1 MNVAKWSVTRPVAVT
16 MRIAALVL
24 LGFIC
29 LLRLPIDLLPRVD
42 IPIVAVNTS
51 WPNTPPETMEAQITR
66 PIEQA
71 VASVPGLYSVSSS
84 SSLGNSSVRVTLNY
98 GVSVDQAAID
108 VLQAVQRGTR
118 GFPNDPT
125 LERPT
130 VFKYDPSSLP
140 ILVYG
145 VTGEKDLVKLRTV
158 LQNDISPVLESAGGV
173 AQVNISGGQERAIL
187 VDVDPAKLQA
197 LGIPLSTITS
207 RIQEENNT
215 RPGGIARRGEREYTI
230 RAEGYLKSPAELA
243 SIPLTTR
250 DGRIIPLSQVA
261 TVRDSA
267 LEQRVFLKQDGVPAA
282 SIGITKQADANTVET
297 SDAVRAKVAQIQKSY
312 PNLKFTVAYE
322 QAGFIKGS
330 IDELKE
336 TAIIGGVLAIL
347 VITFFLRNLRST
359 LVVALSI
366 PISIIST
373 FAIMYFGGFTLNTI
387 SLSGLALASGLIVD
401 DAIVVLENIFRHM
414 EGGKRR
420 AADAAVSGTQEI
432 MGAVVAS
439 TFTIMV
445 VFLPLFLIKGQSGQT
460 FTQFALVVIF
470 SIAVSL
476 LDATTVVP
484 MLASRF
490 IKEKEVAEVHHPE
503 TIKSRISFFRWAGL
517 RLNALDHNYH
527 RLLEK
532 ALRRR
537 WWVLGGAVALSLVAL
552 PLVPIIGFETLPE
565 TDSGDF
571 QVNMKLPIGTEL
583 AKTREW
589 ADYLE
594 KNLRADPAVESVFVG
609 AGANVSFRGAGGSLP
624 YRGGATVRLKRDRKA
639 TTEEVIDRLK
649 PMMAK
654 IPGRTNASP
663 FDMVSNILGGNSGGI
678 EVDLF
683 GSNIAAMQDASKTVQ
698 DALGNVPGLESVD
711 IGIEDASPEIRFD
724 VDRAK
729 ANALGVSFSDIANAV
744 STATAASQVTYY
756 QDPSD
761 AQQYPIYVELPV
773 EDRRS
778 IPDILNIP
786 VVTVAS
792 TTAGQP
798 DRTVLLRQVASVRE
812 ATGPN
817 EIARL
822 NRQRY
827 IAVSGARRAGLLGE
841 RGAGGG
847 GEGHEVGQSAPR
859 GAMGF
864 RRAAETASGGV
875 RGPRNGGVPRD
886 RADLHLAR
894 VAVRVIHLSL
904 DRALLGAALRAR
916 GDRRAAARGAG
927 VRPDGVR
934 GRAHARGDRRE
945 ERHPARGLHEPASG
959 EGDGAG
965 RGAPHRRAASPPSHP
980 DDLALRDPRD
990 AAARA
995 GDRELLEAPGAARDG
1010 GRRRVADV
1018 DRADPLR
1025 GAFGVH
1031 VLRRSRPTVPKG
1043 RPRSAS
1049 GIGGRSER
1057 RGDGRRARGRA
1068 LKSFRGGAFLAAP
1081 LLILPFRAS
1090 AQTVP
1095 LQPNTPDVV
1104 VPPPISL
1111 PTLGGMLAPLTEE
1124 EVVRL
1129 ALRLQPSIEDAR
1141 GLYQTAQG
1149 RARAEA
1155 SNLGPTLAVT
1165 GSLSRSDSL
1174 RGNGGTSSIRSGN
1187 SGTGTGGTGG
1197 TGTGTE
1203 GTTTTGNGSSFRTG
1217 TSGLL
1222 SSGRLAL
1229 GVSQLLFDF
1238 GRTRDLVRQQRAL
1251 AGAAGAIL
1259 ASTELDAALDARQR
1273 LADLAQN
1280 RRLVL
1285 VAQSNVENRQS
1296 QLTLAEA
1303 NLASG
1308 LYPPKDVV
1316 DAKTNLANAVSALV
1330 VARANET
1337 TARILLAQAIGIDP
1351 RTPMTAASLA
1361 PPTTAPADPTD
1372 LFTLALVAR
1381 PEIRQARRN
1390 LEAAGYGVSAA
1401 QKTRTPEF
1409 SANAS
1414 IGTNGST
1421 DPFQNQSTSI
1431 SLGVNWPLFDSGFT
1445 QGAIQQA
1452 KGTQRSAFA
1461 NYRQAQQT
1469 VVADVGQA
1477 YVNLA
1482 SAVQRV
1488 AVNEVGV
1495 VNAQEGVRLAV
1506 GRYRGGVGG
1515 TFLDITNAQAQLF
1528 TAEQNLETARGDALR
1543 TRAALDRAVGS
1554 LGVRQ

>member
-1 MNVAKWSVTRPVAVT
+1 MNVARWSVTRPVAVT
-16 MRIAALVL
+16 MRIAAIVL

-71 VASVPGLYSVSSS
+71 VASVPGLYSVNSS
-84 SSLGNSSVRVTLNY
+84 SSLGSSSVRVTLNY
-98 GVSVDQAAID
+98 GVSVDQAAVD

-118 GFPNDPT
+118 SFPSDPT

-130 VFKYDPSSLP
+130 VFKFDPASLP

-145 VTGEKDLVKLRTV
+145 VTGEKDLVKLRTI
-158 LQNDISPVLESAGGV
+158 LANEISPVLESASGV

-197 LGIPLSTITS
+197 LGIPLSTVTQ
-207 RIQEENNT
+207 RIQQENNT
-215 RPGGIARRGEREYTI
+215 RPGGIARRGEKEYTI

-261 TVRDSA
+261 KVRDAA
-267 LEQRVFLKQDGVPAA
+267 LEQRVFLKQNGVPAA
-282 SIGITKQADANTVET
+282 SIGITKQADANTIET
-297 SDAVRAKVAQIQKSY
+297 SEAVMAKVAQIKESY
-312 PNLKFTVAYE
+312 PNLKFSVAYE
-322 QAGFIKGS
+322 QAGFIEGS

-336 TAIIGGVLAIL
+336 TAVIGGVLAIL

-366 PISIIST
+366 PISIVST

-490 IKEKEVAEVHHPE
+490 IKEKEVEEVHHPE
-503 TIKSRISFFRWAGL
+503 TIKGRISFFRWAGL
-517 RLNALDHNYH
+517 RLNALDANYH

-537 WWVLGGAVALSLVAL
+537 WWVLGGAIALSVVAL
-552 PLVPIIGFETLPE
+552 PLVPIIGFETLPA

-594 KNLRADPAVESVFVG
+594 KNLMADPAVESVFVG

-663 FDMVSNILGGNSGGI
+663 FDIVSNILGGNSQGI

-683 GSNIAAMQDASKTVQ
+683 GSNLQDVQTASKTVQ
-698 DALGNVPGLESVD
+698 DALGSVPGLESVD

-786 VVTVAS
+786 VVTIAS

-798 DRTVLLRQVASVRE
+798 DRTILLRQVATIRE

-827 IAVSGARRAGLLGE
+827 IAVNGRVAPDASESGVQAGVEKAMKSVSLPQGVRWDFGERQKRRQEEFAGLGLAVFLAIALIYTLLASQFESFIYPLIVLCSVPLCAPGVI
-841 RGAGGG
+841 
-847 GEGHEVGQSAPR
+847 VGLLLANQAFGLTAYVGVLMLVGIVVKNGILLVDYTNQLREKGMSRDEALLTAAPR
-859 GAMGF
+859 RLRPILMTSLCAVLGMLPLALGIGNSSKLQ
-864 RRAAETASGGV
+864 APLATAVVGGLLTSTALTLFV
-875 RGPRNGGVPRD
+875 VP
-886 RADLHLAR
+886 
-894 VAVRVIHLSL
+894 AVYTFF
-904 DRALLGAALRAR
+904 
-916 GDRRAAARGAG
+916 
-927 VRPDGVR
+927 
-934 GRAHARGDRRE
+934 
-945 ERHPARGLHEPASG
+945 
-959 EGDGAG
+959 
-965 RGAPHRRAASPPSHP
+965 
-980 DDLALRDPRD
+980 DDLARRFRKDDRDLHPALGVEPSV
-990 AAARA
+990 AAA
-995 GDRELLEAPGAARDG
+995 G
-1010 GRRRVADV
+1010 GE
-1018 DRADPLR
+1018 P
-1025 GAFGVH
+1025 
-1031 VLRRSRPTVPKG
+1031 
-1043 RPRSAS
+1043 
-1049 GIGGRSER
+1049 
-1057 RGDGRRARGRA
+1057 
-1068 LKSFRGGAFLAAP
+1068 
-1081 LLILPFRAS
+1081 
-1090 AQTVP
+1090 
-1095 LQPNTPDVV
+1095 
-1104 VPPPISL
+1104 
-1111 PTLGGMLAPLTEE
+1111 
-1124 EVVRL
+1124 EVVR
-1129 ALRLQPSIEDAR
+1129 
-1141 GLYQTAQG
+1141 
-1149 RARAEA
+1149 
-1155 SNLGPTLAVT
+1155 
-1165 GSLSRSDSL
+1165 
-1174 RGNGGTSSIRSGN
+1174 
-1187 SGTGTGGTGG
+1187 
-1197 TGTGTE
+1197 
-1203 GTTTTGNGSSFRTG
+1203 
-1217 TSGLL
+1217 
-1222 SSGRLAL
+1222 
-1229 GVSQLLFDF
+1229 
-1238 GRTRDLVRQQRAL
+1238 
-1251 AGAAGAIL
+1251 
-1259 ASTELDAALDARQR
+1259 
-1273 LADLAQN
+1273 
-1280 RRLVL
+1280 
-1285 VAQSNVENRQS
+1285 
-1296 QLTLAEA
+1296 
-1303 NLASG
+1303 
-1308 LYPPKDVV
+1308 
-1316 DAKTNLANAVSALV
+1316 
-1330 VARANET
+1330 
-1337 TARILLAQAIGIDP
+1337 
-1351 RTPMTAASLA
+1351 
-1361 PPTTAPADPTD
+1361 
-1372 LFTLALVAR
+1372 
-1381 PEIRQARRN
+1381 
-1390 LEAAGYGVSAA
+1390 
-1401 QKTRTPEF
+1401 
-1409 SANAS
+1409 
-1414 IGTNGST
+1414 
-1421 DPFQNQSTSI
+1421 
-1431 SLGVNWPLFDSGFT
+1431 
-1445 QGAIQQA
+1445 
-1452 KGTQRSAFA
+1452 
-1461 NYRQAQQT
+1461 
-1469 VVADVGQA
+1469 
-1477 YVNLA
+1477 
-1482 SAVQRV
+1482 
-1488 AVNEVGV
+1488 
-1495 VNAQEGVRLAV
+1495 
-1506 GRYRGGVGG
+1506 
-1515 TFLDITNAQAQLF
+1515 
-1528 TAEQNLETARGDALR
+1528 
-1543 TRAALDRAVGS
+1543 
-1554 LGVRQ
+1554 